1 MIHTSVNTLLNIE
14 YPLIQGGM
22 AWVADAE
29 LASAVSNAGGLGVI
43 AAGYAPEEW
52 IRKEIKKARSLT
64 RKPFAL
70 NIMLLNPDAE
80 KISKVA
86 IEEGI
91 EVIITGAGSPGKYV
105 SSWKDNGIKVL
116 PVIPSVSI
124 ARRMEKMGV
133 DGLIAE
139 GGEAGG
145 HIGELTTMSLIPQVV
160 DAVRIPVIAAG
171 GIGDGRGLAA
181 ALMLGAS
188 GVQIGTRFLVAYEC
202 TINQAYKEK
211 ILQAKDTSTIVTG
224 RATGHPVRVI
234 KNKLAREFQQL
245 ERTKETSLEEYEEL
259 GKGSL
264 YRATREGDMEMGSI
278 MAGQISGLVQKEQS
292 CREMIEEIFSEAEAQ
307 IIEKS
312 ALIQKKYTND
322 MIKG

>member
-1 MIHTSVNTLLNIE
+1 MIHTPVNTLLNIK

-52 IRKEIKKARSLT
+52 IRKEIRKARSLT
-64 RKPFAL
+64 KKPFAL
-70 NIMLLNPDAE
+70 NIMLLNPDAD

-86 IEEGI
+86 IEEGV
-91 EVIITGAGSPGKYV
+91 EVIITGAGSPGKYI

-145 HIGELTTMSLIPQVV
+145 HIGELTTMTLIPQVV

-234 KNKLAREFQQL
+234 KNQLAREFQQL
-245 ERTKETSLEEYEEL
+245 EKMKETSLEEYEEL

-264 YRATREGDMEMGSI
+264 YRATQKGDMEMGSI
-278 MAGQISGLVQKEQS
+278 MAGQICGLIQKEQS
-292 CREMIEEIFSEAEAQ
+292 CREMIEEIFSEAKNL
-307 IIEKS
+307 I
-312 ALIQKKYTND
+312 IQKSSLLRDKY
-322 MIKG
+322 